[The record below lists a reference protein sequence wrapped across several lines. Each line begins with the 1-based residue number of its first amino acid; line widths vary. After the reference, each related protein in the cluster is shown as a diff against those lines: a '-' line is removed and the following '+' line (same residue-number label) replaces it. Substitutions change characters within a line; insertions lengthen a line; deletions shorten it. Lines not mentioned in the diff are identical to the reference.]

1 MYEKLE
7 ECPSCKH
14 SKFSNH
20 IICKDFTVS
29 GESFALM
36 ECNECSLIITNPR
49 PDSANIGKY
58 YDDSNYISHTN
69 QANSPINAVYKA
81 VRSITLTQ
89 KRNLIKKYATGTNLL
104 DFGCGAGVFID
115 YMQNQRYSVEGYEP
129 HSTTAQAAKEL
140 TRTNIHTDLKQLKK
154 KRYQVITAWHVLEH
168 VHDLKDTLVT
178 LRKSLTNDGVL
189 FVAVPNHKSYD
200 AQFYKENW
208 AAYDVPKHLYH
219 FNQASLKRLA
229 KKCKLQVLDIHPMK
243 FDSYYVSLLSEKN
256 KNAKTNYFAALRTGF
271 ISNQKAKET
280 GEYSSLIY
288 VLKA

>member
-20 IICKDFTVS
+20 IICKDYTVS

-36 ECNECSLIITNPR
+36 KCDECGLIITNPR
-49 PDSANIGKY
+49 PDSDNIGRY
-58 YDDSNYISHTN
+58 YNDSNYISHTN
-69 QANSPINAVYKA
+69 KANSPINAIYKA

-89 KRNLIKKYATGTNLL
+89 KKDLIKKYSKGTNLL
-104 DFGCGAGVFID
+104 DFGCGAGVFVD
-115 YMQNQRYSVEGYEP
+115 YMLKQQYSVEGYEP
-129 HSTTAQAAKEL
+129 HPNTAETAASL
-140 TRTNIHTDLKQLKK
+140 TNTRIYSELKQLKK
-154 KRYQVITAWHVLEH
+154 AKYNVITAWHVLEH

-178 LRKSLTNDGVL
+178 LRKSLTTDGVL
-189 FVAVPNHKSYD
+189 FIAVPNHQSYD
-200 AQFYKENW
+200 ASYYKEYW

-219 FNQASLKRLA
+219 FDQSSLQILA
-229 KKCKLQVLDIHPMK
+229 KKCKLKVVDVHPMK

-256 KNAKTNYFAALRTGF
+256 KNDKANYFAALRTGF
-271 ISNQKAKET
+271 ISNQKAKQT